1 MNRRVLLSGPV
12 AFAILLSLSALPA
25 LAKDGADDDGGG
37 DDHDGKDDG
46 GHDDGGSSGSGSS
59 GSGGPSGN
67 GGGTDDVSKDDD
79 ERGDAGTMPLGD
91 MLALFQKR
99 GHATVLDVKL
109 ARSNRHLLYV
119 IKYIDGTGT
128 VRKSYFDARTGVLVR

>member
-1 MNRRVLLSGPV
+1 MNRRLLLSGLT
-12 AFAILLSLSALPA
+12 AFTLLLSLGALPA
-25 LAKDGADDDGGG
+25 LAEDDGGDGGGGDDGGG
-37 DDHDGKDDG
+37 DDHSGKDDG
-46 GHDDGGSSGSGSS
+46 GSGGSGSGSGGRS
-59 GSGGPSGN
+59 GK
-67 GGGTDDVSKDDD
+67 GGGSDDVSKGDD
-79 ERGDAGTMPLGD
+79 ERGDADTLPLGD

-109 ARSNRHLLYV
+109 ARSNRYLLYV